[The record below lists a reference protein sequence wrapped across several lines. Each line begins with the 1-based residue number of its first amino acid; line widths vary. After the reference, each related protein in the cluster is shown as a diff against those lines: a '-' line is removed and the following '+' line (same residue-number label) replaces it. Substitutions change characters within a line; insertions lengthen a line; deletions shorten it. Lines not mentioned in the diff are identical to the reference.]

1 MSKSSF
7 SNSQS
12 TTNSPYT
19 STSPTS
25 GSSDIQL
32 SFYQNL
38 ANTIAELDALLTNY
52 SLGNFSSVVQ
62 TLTMS
67 EYNYIASLLNNL
79 QQSASLYPDYETI
92 RNVINMALQGLLQ
105 SVNQYIILTNTQ
117 NNLAICEQKS
127 AILNNITELQNY
139 LNGLK
144 GSRTVFPNVY
154 GQSIVATI
162 KPEYVTYI
170 QLYGYPPNGIF
181 EIDKLAPIIQ
191 SLQ

>member
-19 STSPTS
+19 GTSSTSS
-25 GSSDIQL
+25 GSDIQL

-52 SLGNFSSVVQ
+52 SLGNFSSVAQ
-62 TLTMS
+62 TLTIS
-67 EYNYIASLLNNL
+67 EYNYIATLLNNL

-127 AILNNITELQNY
+127 AILNNITDLQNY

-144 GSRTVFPNVY
+144 GSRTVFPNVS

-181 EIDKLAPIIQ
+181 EIDKLSPIIQ